1 MKMVL
6 YINML
11 ELITMKLR
19 EKHLD
24 MLDKTLTN
32 SIFAWGVKVTSDTFH
47 KATFYDCF
55 KLVPWNH
62 SALPA

>member
-47 KATFYDCF
+47 KATF
-55 KLVPWNH
+55 
-62 SALPA
+62 